1 MQMQQPEVSRQAGD
15 LTGVRRCRRP
25 LRRAALWVASFPAA
39 ASGFAFAAWGFSGVL
54 SWYEKSSQNHASP
67 DLFFQFHREIVW
79 SKISAARA

>member
-1 MQMQQPEVSRQAGD
+1 
-15 LTGVRRCRRP
+15 
-25 LRRAALWVASFPAA
+25 VASAVFGV
-39 ASGFAFAAWGFSGVL
+39 SGFVRAERFFFLSAVVLLLL